1 MQDIKKADTTPT
13 IPRPGVNCK
22 TGKAERVF
30 VNLEAVYPN
39 PADHAE
45 EMSFD
50 ELRAIRRGWA
60 DKDWRKENMTTLQAI
75 SGNAERSPPSLD
87 NVCMEKLSIAFEE
100 KVSLDGNET
109 SQQST
114 PAREGQSPSQKIKP
128 TKQKKIKI
136 REIKQETQTGKIL
149 RNSDIF
155 QLMFAS
161 QNKLGF
167 SHWSQTQA
175 ETYSRANND
184 LS

>member
-1 MQDIKKADTTPT
+1 M
-13 IPRPGVNCK
+13 NSK

-30 VNLEAVYPN
+30 VNLEAIYPN

-50 ELRAIRRGWA
+50 ELRAIHRGWA
-60 DKDWRKENMTTLQAI
+60 DKNWRKENMKTLQAI
-75 SGNAERSPPSLD
+75 SGNAQRSPPSLID
-87 NVCMEKLSIAFEE
+87 TSVEKLSKALERA
-100 KVSLDGNET
+100 VSLDGNES

-114 PAREGQSPSQKIKP
+114 PAGDSQRSSQEVRP
-128 TKQKKIKI
+128 TRQKKMKI
-136 REIKQETQTGKIL
+136 REIRQETQTGTIFQ
-149 RNSDIF
+149 NCDIF

-161 QNKLGF
+161 QNKPGL
-167 SHWSQTQA
+167 SHWSQNPA